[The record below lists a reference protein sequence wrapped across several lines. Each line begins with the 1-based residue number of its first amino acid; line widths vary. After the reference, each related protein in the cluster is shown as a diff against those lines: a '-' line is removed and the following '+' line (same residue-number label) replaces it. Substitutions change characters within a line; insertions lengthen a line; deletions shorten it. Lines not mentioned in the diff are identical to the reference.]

1 MSKTKS
7 AFGRHARSVCIVTEL
22 PVRLQEKISLTERQ
36 GVKPVIVNLGS
47 GVLKIT
53 QLGSGELVIEI
64 EPP

>member
-7 AFGRHARSVCIVTEL
+7 AFGRRARSVCIVTEL
-22 PVRLQEKISLTERQ
+22 PVRLQEQISPTDRQ
-36 GVKPVIVNLGS
+36 GVEPVIVRIGS
-47 GVLKIT
+47 GVLRIT